1 MQPNTRKMIFK
12 LILLSTALLAAA
24 FALIGIKMFIFKDG
38 IFTKTC
44 SSDIIVPDGTK
55 LGCTC
60 HENPG
65 DVCVNYEDHHGVASQ
80 IKKLQEEAKAIH

>member
-1 MQPNTRKMIFK
+1 MIFK

-24 FALIGIKMFIFKDG
+24 FALIGIKMFIFRDG

-44 SSDIIVPDGTK
+44 STDIIVPDGTK

-65 DVCVNYEDHHGVASQ
+65 DVCEKYEEHHGVNSSRN
-80 IKKLQEEAKAIH
+80 KKLRE